1 MLKAE
6 VVSSRDA
13 DGRATADEHG
23 DRAGGHW
30 LNCDSLS
37 GAELESFRLPLS
49 SRRLNTRCHQWL
61 VRRWLV
67 LRIMA
72 EQTG

>member
-1 MLKAE
+1 MQTAGQQPTSTGIE
-6 VVSSRDA
+6 
-13 DGRATADEHG
+13 RAATG
-23 DRAGGHW
+23 